1 MTVTVAGSGAYVLA
15 RVLRVGALG
24 CAAAGT
30 IYELSGS
37 FMGWL
42 GWPHAAVMS
51 WAGWILAMAILIVR
65 GDHRVRNVVGLA
77 VFLALAAYSGQPE
90 ILTTLL
96 VSVVVFFT
104 SMLVMRVVGEQRLRS
119 GVRPL
124 VDFVSAVA
132 AGIALSSPLLLP
144 GVQVLARSTRNSE
157 ALLAS
162 TEAGKSLPPHDLIHL
177 LVQGYNGL
185 PIAGNQVF
193 GDAVYFDT
201 AAYLG
206 IIAIALAVVGVLRG
220 WHRREVLAVMIL
232 TILSVVIIFTPPFD
246 AVVLHVPLVQTI
258 DWHRDLMV
266 LSLCVAVLAGLG
278 MDALVR
284 SSTERSLQIL
294 LGSMFAAGL
303 AFIVVLWL
311 VGAPGFPPLDA
322 SLRRDS
328 LKVPL
333 ITTALALVAVGVLVA
348 WTSRGKASPS
358 SSPEELSDANSP
370 TQALGGAKARSR
382 RSVAL
387 PGIGQGIA
395 GILLLLETVF
405 LVASGA
411 QLWSSSGQGVP
422 TSPAAS
428 ALLRTIGNSTVGFG
442 SFTCYDGPAVTALGI
457 LPEANSLYGIH
468 EFDFYD
474 PVLPRAY
481 LQSWG
486 EVSSSRAGVPIYNSF
501 CPVLTT
507 AEQARRFG
515 VGYVLELAGH
525 SGPTGAI
532 FVRSIG
538 NEALYRIPGS
548 APATLMPLASGDRF
562 PPDDALGT
570 PVNVVHPSPS
580 SWKITTTGDHMQVL
594 RLRLTDEP
602 GWHATIDGRPLAL
615 VPYADVMLQARIPP
629 GNHTIELHYWPV
641 MFTVGLL
648 IAGVCAV
655 LLLTASAVAFV
666 DRRKSSAG
674 TSTT

>member
-1 MTVTVAGSGAYVLA
+1 MRCTAGTGPKIKLLSHAFPHIVGIAWVIGAAMATLAPALHHGVALGPYDILSQSGLTRSAGITVRNTSTGDQIAEMIPWSTLAWMQVHAGHVPLWDPFSGLGLPLAFNWQSGALSLPTVIGYAFPLHISYTVQIIVTVIVAGSGAYVLA
-15 RVLRVGALG
+15 RVLHVGALG
-24 CAAAGT
+24 CATAGT

-90 ILTTLL
+90 ILTILL
-96 VSVVVFFT
+96 VSVVLFFT
-104 SMLVMRVVGEQRLRS
+104 SMMVMRVVAERRLRS
-119 GVRPL
+119 AVRPL
-124 VDFVSAVA
+124 VDFVSAVV
-132 AGIALSSPLLLP
+132 AGVALSAPLVLP

-185 PIAGNQVF
+185 PITGNQVF

-266 LSLCVAVLAGLG
+266 LSLCIAVLAGLG

-294 LGSMFAAGL
+294 LGSLFAAGL
-303 AFIVVLWL
+303 AFIGVLWL

-333 ITTALALVAVGVLVA
+333 VTTALALVAVGVLVA
-348 WTSRGKASPS
+348 WTSWRKVSPS
-358 SSPEELSDANSP
+358 SSPEELSDASSA
-370 TQALGGAKARSR
+370 TQPLGGA
-382 RSVAL
+382 
-387 PGIGQGIA
+387 
-395 GILLLLETVF
+395 
-405 LVASGA
+405 
-411 QLWSSSGQGVP
+411 
-422 TSPAAS
+422 
-428 ALLRTIGNSTVGFG
+428 
-442 SFTCYDGPAVTALGI
+442 
-457 LPEANSLYGIH
+457 
-468 EFDFYD
+468 
-474 PVLPRAY
+474 
-481 LQSWG
+481 
-486 EVSSSRAGVPIYNSF
+486 SSRGRQEIRSH
-501 CPVLTT
+501 
-507 AEQARRFG
+507 ARDW
-515 VGYVLELAGH
+515 
-525 SGPTGAI
+525 TG
-532 FVRSIG
+532 RC
-538 NEALYRIPGS
+538 R
-548 APATLMPLASGDRF
+548 
-562 PPDDALGT
+562 
-570 PVNVVHPSPS
+570 
-580 SWKITTTGDHMQVL
+580 
-594 RLRLTDEP
+594 
-602 GWHATIDGRPLAL
+602 RPLA
-615 VPYADVMLQARIPP
+615 ARDRLPR
-629 GNHTIELHYWPV
+629 GLGCPV
-641 MFTVGLL
+641 VVIVGPRS
-648 IAGVCAV
+648 
-655 LLLTASAVAFV
+655 THHP
-666 DRRKSSAG
+666 RR
-674 TSTT
+674 